1 MTKPRIVFLMT
12 AVLLVGFMQIIIG
25 IPVPLHYVFIIL
37 SMVLVFMARGVEMNI
52 NKAVVLF
59 LAAGAISIMGNDI
72 PAFFKPWQRFA
83 LFAMMVVGCSPM
95 LRGPEIDKVKR
106 HLYMGGLWAV
116 GIIAMLSFIGY
127 FAGFGQRMWGF
138 VNSYMGVTG
147 HANFLGF
154 YTMVSMVWIAS
165 LFFRCTE
172 MKERYIM
179 IGLWVACVI
188 TLLLCASRSAL
199 ACGLVGTIAAV
210 YLRFQQNATALMNSI
225 IVGVV
230 IVIMSLP
237 YLLPYAEAM
246 MMKNMNFDDVDSM
259 VADTRGSIWE
269 LRQAEL
275 AQSPVIGIGA
285 YSCDTSL
292 PNADIFYDATNG
304 SIELGSSYLGLLSQC
319 GWLGFIC
326 FLFVAVPIT
335 RKCIRYAF
343 KERTPYAQLWLPI
356 LACCLMHMF
365 FEGYLMTA
373 GAVQCI
379 IVWMVLGAADM
390 CDTVADYPVAWE
402 EEDVDPITPEE
413 YVVWRDEN
421 TENR

>member
-116 GIIAMLSFIGY
+116 GIITMLSFIGY

-246 MMKNMNFDDVDSM
+246 MMKNMNFDDMDSM

-292 PNADIFYDATNG
+292 PNANIFYDATNG

-326 FLFVAVPIT
+326 FLFVAVPIV

-343 KERTPYAQLWLPI
+343 RERTPYAQLWLPI

>member
-1 MTKPRIVFLMT
+1 MTKPKIVFLIS
-12 AVLLVGFMQIIIG
+12 AVLLVGFMQILVG

-37 SMVLVFMARGVEMNI
+37 SMVLVFLVRGLDMKV
-52 NKAVVLF
+52 NKAVGLF
-59 LAAGAISIMGNDI
+59 LVTGAISIIGNDI
-72 PAFFKPWQRFA
+72 PAFFKPWERFA
-83 LFAMMVVGCSPM
+83 LFSMMIVGCSPM
-95 LRGPEIDKVKR
+95 LRGRDIDKLKR
-106 HLYMGGLWAV
+106 HLYMGGLWAL
-116 GIIAMLSFIGY
+116 GIITLLSFIGY

-147 HANFLGF
+147 HPNFLGF
-154 YTMVSMVWIAS
+154 FTMVTMVWGAS

-172 MKERYIM
+172 MKERYIV
-179 IGLWVACVI
+179 IGGWIACLI
-188 TLLLCASRSAL
+188 TLLLCSSRSAL

-210 YLRFQQNATALMNSI
+210 YLRYQQNATALVNSV

-230 IVIMSLP
+230 LVIMSLP
-237 YLLPYAEAM
+237 YLLPYAEV
-246 MMKNMNFDDVDSM
+246 MMKKNMDFDNVDSV

-269 LRQAEL
+269 LRYAEL
-275 AQSPVIGIGA
+275 AESPVIGIGA
-285 YSCDTSL
+285 YSCDTTL

-304 SIELGSSYLGLLSQC
+304 SIELGSSYLGLLAQC
-319 GWLGFIC
+319 GWLGFIS
-326 FLFVAVPIT
+326 FLLIAVPIV
-335 RKCIRYAF
+335 RKCIRYALN
-343 KERTPYAQLWLPI
+343 ERTPYAQLWLPI
-356 LACCLMHMF
+356 LTCCLMHMF

-402 EEDVDPITPEE
+402 EEDEDPISPEE
-413 YVVWRDEN
+413 YVRWRDAN

>member
-12 AVLLVGFMQIIIG
+12 AVLLVGFMQILVG

-37 SMVLVFMARGVEMNI
+37 SMVLVFMARGVEMNV
-52 NKAVVLF
+52 NKACVAF
-59 LAAGAISIMGNDI
+59 LVAGAISIMGNDI

-83 LFAMMVVGCSPM
+83 LFAMMVVGCSPL

-116 GIIAMLSFIGY
+116 GVIAVLSFLGY
-127 FAGFGQRMWGF
+127 FLGFGRRLGGI

-147 HANFLGF
+147 HPNFLGF
-154 YTMVSMVWIAS
+154 FTMVAMVWIAS
-165 LFFRCTE
+165 LFFRCTS
-172 MKERYIM
+172 MRERYIVV
-179 IGLWVACVI
+179 GGWVACVI
-188 TLLLCASRSAL
+188 TLLLCSSRSAL
-199 ACGLVGTIAAV
+199 ACGLVGTMLAV
-210 YLRFQQNATALMNSI
+210 YLRFQKNATAMVNSI
-225 IVGVV
+225 LVGVAVV
-230 IVIMSLP
+230 ILSLP
-237 YLLPYAEAM
+237 YLMPYAEV
-246 MMKNMNFDDVDSM
+246 MMKKNMDFDNMDSV

-269 LRQAEL
+269 LRYQEL
-275 AQSPVIGIGA
+275 AKSPVIGIGA

-292 PNADIFYDATNG
+292 PNADIFYDDNTG
-304 SIELGSSYLGLLSQC
+304 TIELGSSYLGLLAQC
-319 GWLGFIC
+319 GWFGFIS
-326 FLFVAVPIT
+326 FLLIAVPIV

-343 KERTPYAQLWLPI
+343 MERTPYAQLWLPI
-356 LACCLMHMF
+356 LFVCAANML

-379 IVWMVLGAADM
+379 IVWMALGAADM

>member
-1 MTKPRIVFLMT
+1 MT

-37 SMVLVFMARGVEMNI
+37 SMVLVFMARGVEMNV
-52 NKAVVLF
+52 NKACVAF
-59 LAAGAISIMGNDI
+59 LVAGAISIMGNDI
-72 PAFFKPWQRFA
+72 PTFFKPWQRFA

-116 GIIAMLSFIGY
+116 GIITMLSFIGY

-225 IVGVV
+225 LVGVV

-237 YLLPYAEAM
+237 YLLPYAEV
-246 MMKNMNFDDVDSM
+246 MMKKNMDFDNMDSV

-269 LRQAEL
+269 LRQSEL

-304 SIELGSSYLGLLSQC
+304 SIELGSSYLGLLAQC

-326 FLFVAVPIT
+326 FLLVAVPIV

-343 KERTPYAQLWLPI
+343 RERTPYAQLWLPI

-379 IVWMVLGAADM
+379 IVWMALGAADM

-402 EEDVDPITPEE
+402 SEEEDPITPEE

>member
-1 MTKPRIVFLMT
+1 MTKPKIVFLMT

-37 SMVLVFMARGVEMNI
+37 SMVLVFMSRGVEMNI
-52 NKAVVLF
+52 NKTVVLF
-59 LAAGAISIMGNDI
+59 LVAGAISIMGNDI
-72 PAFFKPWQRFA
+72 PVIFKPWQRFA
-83 LFAMMVVGCSPM
+83 LFAMMVVGCSPL

-237 YLLPYAEAM
+237 YLLPYAEVM
-246 MMKNMNFDDVDSM
+246 MMKNMNFDDVDSV

-304 SIELGSSYLGLLSQC
+304 SIELGSSYLGLLAQC

-326 FLFVAVPIT
+326 FLFVAVPIV

-343 KERTPYAQLWLPI
+343 RERTPYAQLWLPI